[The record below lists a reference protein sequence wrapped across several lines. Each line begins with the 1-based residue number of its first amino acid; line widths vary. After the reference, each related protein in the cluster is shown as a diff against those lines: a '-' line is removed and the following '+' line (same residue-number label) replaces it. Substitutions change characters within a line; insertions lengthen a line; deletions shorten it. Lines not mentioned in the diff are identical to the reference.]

1 MCHKSAALAACR
13 RRGEGAADNGGSPIE
28 TTILATLWA
37 WLAAQ
42 VDGDLEKNAGYAAFA
57 QLYRVIAD
65 P

>member
-1 MCHKSAALAACR
+1 
-13 RRGEGAADNGGSPIE
+13 
-28 TTILATLWA
+28 LATSWA

>member
-1 MCHKSAALAACR
+1 
-13 RRGEGAADNGGSPIE
+13 
-28 TTILATLWA
+28 LATSWA

-42 VDGDLEKNAGYAAFA
+42 VDGDPEKSAGYAAFA

>member
-1 MCHKSAALAACR
+1 
-13 RRGEGAADNGGSPIE
+13 
-28 TTILATLWA
+28 LATSWA

-42 VDGDLEKNAGYAAFA
+42 VDGDREKNAGYAAFA